1 MNDSDEEW
9 AEGRGTM
16 RFFFAMIKKN
26 VFHSSVLTPSIG
38 YPEFGYKKI
47 GASKKNWTK
56 ICCCGKSWQ
65 PKKKTSFYEFLEKN
79 KCCEK
84 NWQQKK
90 PLLNGVLLLL
100 PRPKGGG
107 FTAFAAS

>member
-1 MNDSDEEW
+1 MKNGLKEEVQCV
-9 AEGRGTM
+9 
-16 RFFFAMIKKN
+16 FFFAMIKKN

-38 YPEFGYKKI
+38 YPEFRQKNRCREKKLD
-47 GASKKNWTK
+47 KN
-56 ICCCGKSWQ
+56 CCCGKKLAA
-65 PKKKTSFYEFLEKN
+65 KKKTSFWEFLEKN

-107 FTAFAAS
+107 FTALAAS

>member
-26 VFHSSVLTPSIG
+26 VFHSSVLTPSID
-38 YPEFGYKKI
+38 YPEFGHKKI
-47 GASKKNWTK
+47 GAAKTNWTK
-56 ICCCGKSWQ
+56 IGAAEKVGSQ
-65 PKKKTSFYEFLEKN
+65 KKTSFYEFLEKN

-84 NWQQKK
+84 NWQQKN

-100 PRPKGGG
+100 PRPKGDG

>member
-1 MNDSDEEW
+1 
-9 AEGRGTM
+9 
-16 RFFFAMIKKN
+16 MIKKN

-38 YPEFGYKKI
+38 YPEFGHKKI

-56 ICCCGKSWQ
+56 ICCCGK
-65 PKKKTSFYEFLEKN
+65 KLAAIKTSFYEFLEKN

-100 PRPKGGG
+100 PRPKGDG

>member
-38 YPEFGYKKI
+38 YPEFGHKKI

-56 ICCCGKSWQ
+56 ICCCGKKLAA
-65 PKKKTSFYEFLEKN
+65 KKKNELLRVSGEK
-79 KCCEK
+79 
-84 NWQQKK
+84 
-90 PLLNGVLLLL
+90 
-100 PRPKGGG
+100 
-107 FTAFAAS
+107 

>member
-1 MNDSDEEW
+1 MKNGLKEEVQCV
-9 AEGRGTM
+9 
-16 RFFFAMIKKN
+16 FFFAMIKKN

-38 YPEFGYKKI
+38 YPEFGHKKI
-47 GASKKNWTK
+47 GAAKKNWTK
-56 ICCCGKSWQ
+56 IVAAEKSWQ
-65 PKKKTSFYEFLEKN
+65 QKKKTSFYEFLKKN